1 MHDATP
7 LYLQAYISGL
17 KLEGLALMA
26 DLVHISQ
33 SANRLMRALF
43 EICLRRNW
51 APLAEAALLLCKA
64 VQHRMWPSQTPL
76 RQFKGKLKLP
86 AQTLTTLEKKD
97 IPWDRSALPAC
108 FCAVPIP
115 MYAALRSTT
124 SWFCLRHL
132 CVRLQ
137 RQYKICGAV
146 SMKSCAMHVCMHCSA
161 CLSSDCCCNRT
172 IRMRMQ
178 VL

>member
-1 MHDATP
+1 M
-7 LYLQAYISGL
+7 LQAYISGL

-26 DLVHISQ
+26 DLVYIAQ

-97 IPWDRSALPAC
+97 IPWDR
-108 FCAVPIP
+108 
-115 MYAALRSTT
+115 
-124 SWFCLRHL
+124 
-132 CVRLQ
+132 
-137 RQYKICGAV
+137 
-146 SMKSCAMHVCMHCSA
+146 HVVFRYF
-161 CLSSDCCCNRT
+161 LLT
-172 IRMRMQ
+172 FI
-178 VL
+178 

>member
-1 MHDATP
+1 MHARP
-7 LYLQAYISGL
+7 LCLQAYISGL

-26 DLVHISQ
+26 DLVYISQ

-97 IPWDRSALPAC
+97 IPWDRCAWPRHCDAC
-108 FCAVPIP
+108 SLI
-115 MYAALRSTT
+115 L
-124 SWFCLRHL
+124 
-132 CVRLQ
+132 
-137 RQYKICGAV
+137 
-146 SMKSCAMHVCMHCSA
+146 
-161 CLSSDCCCNRT
+161 
-172 IRMRMQ
+172 
-178 VL
+178 

>member
-1 MHDATP
+1 
-7 LYLQAYISGL
+7 
-17 KLEGLALMA
+17 MA
-26 DLVHISQ
+26 DLVYISQ

-97 IPWDRSALPAC
+97 IPWDR
-108 FCAVPIP
+108 CAWP
-115 MYAALRSTT
+115 
-124 SWFCLRHL
+124 RH
-132 CVRLQ
+132 CD
-137 RQYKICGAV
+137 
-146 SMKSCAMHVCMHCSA
+146 SCS
-161 CLSSDCCCNRT
+161 L
-172 IRMRMQ
+172 I
-178 VL
+178 L